1 MIGKSKVRGV
11 SGSGVERRPDEW
23 KEDRMSG
30 YAYLDLSA
38 LG

>member
-23 KEDRMSG
+23 IRVFGPECFRVG
-30 YAYLDLSA
+30 
-38 LG
+38 